1 MDTLRKWLA
10 AETTI
15 EALEKKN
22 NSGYMRCIKFIETGR
37 KPIKVSLDFVEGE
50 VTGRTI
56 KDTVRIDEKF
66 VLKSQKTRIKIS
78 KKEIEVRVPSYT
90 DYFILKIV
98 SGRTID
104 VKDLAT
110 LTWKKGIS
118 QEIRERISELMP
130 YPETFQE
137 KLGKFILPTI
147 KDKKFLNS
155 WKGTFMATEFDEETK
170 NQIIKQLS
178 KLYY

>member
-1 MDTLRKWLA
+1 
-10 AETTI
+10 
-15 EALEKKN
+15 
-22 NSGYMRCIKFIETGR
+22 
-37 KPIKVSLDFVEGE
+37 
-50 VTGRTI
+50 
-56 KDTVRIDEKF
+56 
-66 VLKSQKTRIKIS
+66 
-78 KKEIEVRVPSYT
+78 
-90 DYFILKIV
+90 
-98 SGRTID
+98 
-104 VKDLAT
+104 
-110 LTWKKGIS
+110 
-118 QEIRERISELMP
+118 MP

>member
-98 SGRTID
+98 SRQNHRCQRPSNPNMEKRNIPRN
-104 VKDLAT
+104 
-110 LTWKKGIS
+110 KG
-118 QEIRERISELMP
+118 
-130 YPETFQE
+130 
-137 KLGKFILPTI
+137 
-147 KDKKFLNS
+147 
-155 WKGTFMATEFDEETK
+155 K
-170 NQIIKQLS
+170 NQ
-178 KLYY
+178 